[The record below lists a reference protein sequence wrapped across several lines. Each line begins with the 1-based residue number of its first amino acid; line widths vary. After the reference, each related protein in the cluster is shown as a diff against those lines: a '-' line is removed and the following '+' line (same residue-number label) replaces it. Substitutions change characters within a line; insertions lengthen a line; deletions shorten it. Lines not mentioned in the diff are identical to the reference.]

1 MVVLLLFGSQP
12 DVWRSWFFWRSE
24 RPQAVINVN
33 LSREN
38 SYNSSYE
45 NKKHL
50 IDGDEDVVVIGRPK
64 PAHIKVEFSHSV
76 V

>member
-1 MVVLLLFGSQP
+1 M
-12 DVWRSWFFWRSE
+12 
-24 RPQAVINVN
+24 N